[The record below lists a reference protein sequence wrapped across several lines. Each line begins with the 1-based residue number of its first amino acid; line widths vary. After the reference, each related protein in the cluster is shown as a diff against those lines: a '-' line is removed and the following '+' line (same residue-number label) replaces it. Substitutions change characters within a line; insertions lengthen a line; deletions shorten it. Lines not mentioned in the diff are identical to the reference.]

1 MTPLNEG
8 RELKRVLF
16 FLSIPERMLR
26 ALAGIVGGALL
37 QLLDVLIPGALK
49 STTIYRVLIGDGL
62 RFAVERVAG
71 MPPAIGSEG
80 IAPLPRDYQARKL
93 AGTAIESLG
102 LLVVQFSPLWVF
114 AIAGDAAAGSKVFL
128 QRLEGHL
135 KHEGVIAPEVEVDEL
150 TDLLD
155 ALQRASRTTAT
166 TIDAP
171 PLSRAEI
178 RALVKELREAYRQV
192 FMGSANLAPRLDHMW
207 SRMQLA
213 SREGG
218 VSLLEVASYMS
229 ANSQRWFTRGRGA
242 MRAFGR
248 TGKELVGEQILEGY
262 QRTLDEL
269 ASGGLPAFLRVRISP
284 YLLAARG
291 QFDPQVGS
299 WTEAVLWRIV
309 RRVSQR

>member
-1 MTPLNEG
+1 MTNRNEG
-8 RELKRVLF
+8 RKLSQVLF

-26 ALAGIVGGALL
+26 ALVGVVGGALL
-37 QLLDVLIPGALK
+37 QLLDVLIPAALK
-49 STTIYRVLIGDGL
+49 SMTIYRVLIGDGL

-71 MPPAIGSEG
+71 IPPAMVNEG
-80 IAPLPRDYQARKL
+80 MTPLPRDYQARKL

-128 QRLEGHL
+128 HRLEGHL
-135 KHEGVIAPEVEVDEL
+135 KHEGVIAQEVEVDEL

-166 TIDAP
+166 TIDTP

-178 RALVKELREAYRQV
+178 KALVKELRESYHQV
-192 FMGSANLAPRLDHMW
+192 FMGSANLAPRLDQMW

-218 VSLLEVASYMS
+218 VSLLQVASYMS
-229 ANSQRWFTRGRGA
+229 ANSQRWFARGRGT
-242 MRAFGR
+242 MRALGL
-248 TGKELVGEQILEGY
+248 TGKELVGEQILQGY

-269 ASGGLPAFLRVRISP
+269 ASGGLPTFLRVRLSP
-284 YLLAARG
+284 FLLAARM
-291 QFDPQVGS
+291 QFNPQVES
-299 WTEAVLWRIV
+299 WTEAGWRRIV
-309 RRVSQR
+309 RWVSQR